1 MRQILPGLLAVL
13 LVASGGAAARDV
25 RVIDGDTIELDGERI
40 RIMGLDAPET
50 HPSRFDTEYR
60 LGMAAIERL
69 RVLVAG
75 GVQIRSYGQGR
86 YHRTLAIVRDSR
98 GHDVAGIL
106 IREGLA
112 RPYDGRGR
120 RQPWC

>member
-1 MRQILPGLLAVL
+1 MRHFIATALLLISLPAW
-13 LVASGGAAARDV
+13 ATDI
-25 RVIDGDTIELDGERI
+25 RVVDGDTLVVDGERI

-50 HPSRFDTEYR
+50 HPSRCDAERR
-60 LGMAAIERL
+60 LGDAATARL

-75 GVQIRSYGQGR
+75 GVQMRSYGRDR
-86 YHRTLAIVRDSR
+86 YRRTLAVVHDSR
-98 GHDVAGIL
+98 GRDVADVL